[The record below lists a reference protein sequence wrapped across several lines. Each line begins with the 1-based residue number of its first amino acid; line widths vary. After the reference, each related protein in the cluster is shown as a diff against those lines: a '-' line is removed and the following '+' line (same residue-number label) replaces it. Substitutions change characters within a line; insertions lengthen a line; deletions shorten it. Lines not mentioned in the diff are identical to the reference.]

1 MSVCV
6 WHFPLSGDTW
16 IRVYLTFCLRHLSCS
31 ICKTIFAYKLQ
42 QQPAWSLTYS
52 TQVERPARIYSI
64 KIQRQGGKVRESKG
78 KRGKHAWQCMTK
90 VMNYLSPSPTAHNRT
105 YGPRFQ
111 SGCSCGLH
119 KSLPFPQKKRKMEK
133 NGKLGKGKNTKKV
146 VPLGDEMWI
155 CVHLFARFEM
165 SDKRLPFNATA
176 SFAFFGGNDWE
187 SAVHLHFQIRDH
199 DQDELVAV
207 YSQSHAIHAVNQWK
221 VSSVHLLCITRRA
234 NSMQNY

>member
-1 MSVCV
+1 MQMSVCV

-119 KSLPFPQKKRKMEK
+119 KSLPFPPKKKEKWQKME
-133 NGKLGKGKNTKKV
+133 NREKGKTRKRSCRSVMRCEFVCICLLDLKWATSV
-146 VPLGDEMWI
+146 CLLMQLHPLPSLGEMI
-155 CVHLFARFEM
+155 ERV
-165 SDKRLPFNATA
+165 
-176 SFAFFGGNDWE
+176 
-187 SAVHLHFQIRDH
+187 
-199 DQDELVAV
+199 
-207 YSQSHAIHAVNQWK
+207 
-221 VSSVHLLCITRRA
+221 LCICIFKSETMIKT
-234 NSMQNY
+234 NW